1 MVHGLAAQSGGALRL
16 SSSLGAGTTAT
27 LWLPVAVEV
36 AVGNKSPEA
45 TAPTAGD
52 GKTLLPVD
60 DGELVGMSTAEM
72 LADLGYP
79 VVQASSGAEV
89 LDLARAGKPQIGLLV
104 TDFLVPGMNGVE
116 LAGAF
121 KSIAPKAP
129 VLLVT
134 GSASISE
141 GSGTKLPRVMKPFS
155 QSRIGSQVA
164 ELLGSARDCAQ

>member
-1 MVHGLAAQSGGALRL
+1 
-16 SSSLGAGTTAT
+16 
-27 LWLPVAVEV
+27 
-36 AVGNKSPEA
+36 
-45 TAPTAGD
+45 
-52 GKTLLPVD
+52 
-60 DGELVGMSTAEM
+60 
-72 LADLGYP
+72 
-79 VVQASSGAEV
+79 V